1 MVFNGLFGNTDDHL
15 RNHGVLYDRETKSWN
30 LSPAFDITPDT
41 IIYSKQSHALNFI
54 DFVNLPSI
62 ELFNGIKEFFE
73 INESE
78 FKEILS
84 DMLIARDEFEK
95 IAKKNGI
102 NSDNLKMLK
111 NNYEHEDFEKIR
123 NLYRNKVYENTNNKE
138 PVKRNISEFSL

>member
-1 MVFNGLFGNTDDHL
+1 MVFNGLFDNTDDHL
-15 RNHGVLYDRETKSWN
+15 RNHGVLYDSETKSWN
-30 LSPAFDITPDT
+30 LSPTFDITPDM

-102 NSDNLKMLK
+102 NNDNLKMLK
-111 NNYEHEDFEKIR
+111 KQLRTRRF
-123 NLYRNKVYENTNNKE
+123 
-138 PVKRNISEFSL
+138 